1 MFQFCLFHHQNQIPH
16 PVIKPLKLA
25 CKVPELK
32 WGTLHFHVDAGKQLH
47 AQDLTQQLF
56 CISSDILAGASV
68 MPIMMMSIA
77 SDEGEALTCVLGI
90 NSVRQRSDCVSGCRG
105 RGTSGV

>member
-1 MFQFCLFHHQNQIPH
+1 MQ
-16 PVIKPLKLA
+16 
-25 CKVPELK
+25 VPELG
-32 WGTLHFHVDAGKQLH
+32 WGTLHIHVDAGKQLH

-68 MPIMMMSIA
+68 MLIMMMSIVMMPIVMMSIA